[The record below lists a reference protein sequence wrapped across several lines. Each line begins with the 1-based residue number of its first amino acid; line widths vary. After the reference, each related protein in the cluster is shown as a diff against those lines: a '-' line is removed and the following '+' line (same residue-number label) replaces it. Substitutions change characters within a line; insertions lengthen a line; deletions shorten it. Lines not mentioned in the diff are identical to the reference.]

1 MQIKQLGYII
11 YNTSLLLVLS
21 NPMKS
26 LWSEEHL
33 GSAELTKEDLYKPV
47 YVKSLH
53 EFTLAFKPLILISVY
68 EA

>member
-1 MQIKQLGYII
+1 MQIKQMGYII

-33 GSAELTKEDLYKPV
+33 GSTELTKEDLYKPV
-47 YVKSLH
+47 FVKSLR

>member
-1 MQIKQLGYII
+1 MQIKQMGYII
-11 YNTSLLLVLS
+11 YNTALLLVLS

-33 GSAELTKEDLYKPV
+33 GSAGLTKEDLYKPV

-53 EFTLAFKPLILISVY
+53 EITLAFKPLILISVY